1 MACGRPPPA
10 RRPPRLHSRSGARG
24 SQIEGHILAEV
35 AFKHLL
41 SRRRGAV
48 ATITINRPDER
59 NALSPEPVGDL
70 REPMPQAKGDPQVRV
85 IVITGAGKV
94 FCAGA
99 DLNSFRREQ
108 PELEGSF
115 QRRKLADLFLEM
127 TELGKPTIARI
138 NGHALAG
145 GFGLVASCDLAV
157 AVDEAQFGM
166 PEVNVGVFPMM
177 IMAIVFR
184 NLPRKAGMELMLTG
198 KRIDAVEATRLGLI
212 NRQVPADRLDTEVDT
227 LTDDLAK
234 KSPIGM
240 KLGLEA
246 FYKMQD
252 MSFPSAIAY
261 LQDQLALVRLSH
273 HLKKGV
279 TAFFEKREPRFT
291 GK

>member
-1 MACGRPPPA
+1 M
-10 RRPPRLHSRSGARG
+10 PRAAAK
-24 SQIEGHILAEV
+24 IAGHILAEV

-41 SRRRGAV
+41 SGRRGAV
-48 ATITINRPDER
+48 ATITINRPDDR
-59 NALSPEPVGDL
+59 NALSTETVGEL
-70 REPMPQAKGDPQVRV
+70 REALAQARVDPQVRV

-108 PELEGSF
+108 PELERYF
-115 QRRKLADLFLEM
+115 QRRQLADLFLEM
-127 TELGKPTIARI
+127 TELGKPTVARI

-145 GFGLVASCDLAV
+145 GFGLVASCDLAI
-157 AVDEAQFGM
+157 AVDDAQFGM

-184 NLPRKAGMELMLTG
+184 NLPRKAAMELMLTG
-198 KRIDAVEATRLGLI
+198 KRIDAAEATRLGLI
-212 NRQVPADRLDTEVDT
+212 NRHVPAERLDAEVDA
-227 LTDDLAK
+227 LADELAK

-261 LQDQLALVRLSH
+261 LQDQLALLSLSDD
-273 HLKKGV
+273 LKEGV

-291 GK
+291 GR